1 MDENKANQAN
11 QSSGFI
17 HDLEVDLVDLYT
29 AKNDIKR
36 KTKSNHI
43 HHVGAEA
50 QQLFEQA
57 EAIKR
62 NGVAKQW
69 IMQVKLAIAP
79 IKSDFCFNTAII
91 NTESYYFPQHLL
103 NLTPLPQG
111 HGLLRPTLS

>member
-11 QSSGFI
+11 QRSGFI
-17 HDLEVDLVDLYT
+17 HDLDVDLVDLYT

-62 NGVAKQW
+62 NGVAKQ
-69 IMQVKLAIAP
+69 
-79 IKSDFCFNTAII
+79 
-91 NTESYYFPQHLL
+91 
-103 NLTPLPQG
+103 
-111 HGLLRPTLS
+111 